1 MPIRRLVRLTPAVLA
16 IAAWLAATAP
26 AAGCSCAPTTA
37 ADYVGRPGYAIFT
50 GTALP
55 RQDVSVPFAVDEWF
69 QGSGAAPAVMLATG
83 EERHPDGGISSNSCG
98 LSLPPGRWL
107 VFATR
112 GEDGRFDP
120 GGCAITTSLD
130 EAAGQELLAT
140 VRARLAG
147 QPPPTAAPEQ
157 PSGDA
162 PDGPSSGVVVPYVV
176 APIAIGALVFVVLVA
191 VARRRPG

>member
-1 MPIRRLVRLTPAVLA
+1 MPIRRLLRLTPVVLA
-16 IAAWLAATAP
+16 LAAWLAAAAP
-26 AAGCSCAPTTA
+26 AAACSCAPTTA

-83 EERHPDGGISSNSCG
+83 EERHPDGGISSSSCG
-98 LSLPPGRWL
+98 LSLSPGRWL

-112 GEDGRFDP
+112 GDDGRFDP

-130 EAAGQELLAT
+130 EAAGQELLAM

-147 QPPPTAAPEQ
+147 QPPPTAAAEM
-157 PSGDA
+157 PSEDPPDA
-162 PDGPSSGVVVPYVV
+162 PTPGALVPYVV
-176 APIAIGALVFVVLVA
+176 GPVAIGALVFVVLVA
-191 VARRRPG
+191 VARRRGA